1 MPADDAILCPVCWV
15 ALTPDDLCATD
26 IELGICHAACLEGS
40 PVVDLDTG
48 EPMDGPAHTYRYS
61 DTAPSSRSHLAA
73 SVLSRIAST
82 KLTSEISG
90 ELVANDIEGTH
101 DAMILEARAAII
113 AEHAPQQHVGLTI
126 SALQRAHIERQEGWC
141 PDQKPDLS
149 FRGNELGGECGEA
162 QNVIKKLERER
173 HGWRGSRDTIE
184 HLGEELADVI
194 HCAVLCAITAGI
206 DIEQAVIAKF
216 NSTSEKNNLSHRIT
230 APAPMQHLRAADLTN
245 EQKEITLLRIIDA
258 MGGRT
263 DSSDYP
269 GNWLEWFCSD
279 EIHNVHDDTFN
290 RCNEKG
296 WLHTTH
302 DSDTD
307 TSTTTL
313 TAAGRAALATTE
325 GSADE

>member
-1 MPADDAILCPVCWV
+1 MPADDAILCPVCSV

-230 APAPMQHLRAADLTN
+230 APAPMQHLRGAIAAFETAHPKLYWHVAKGKICAGEPLYGAIITDLRGTEIGHGESN
-245 EQKEITLLRIIDA
+245 ESAEAAFAIAVAAAGLAII
-258 MGGRT
+258 
-263 DSSDYP
+263 
-269 GNWLEWFCSD
+269 E
-279 EIHNVHDDTFN
+279 
-290 RCNEKG
+290 
-296 WLHTTH
+296 
-302 DSDTD
+302 DSDN
-307 TSTTTL
+307 
-313 TAAGRAALATTE
+313 G
-325 GSADE
+325 